1 MRSLQWPE
9 HRQCSKSSK
18 LKSNISGRGFGSAL
32 FRGHN
37 MNDTYTTEQVMA
49 RLQVLHDQLNHTVQK
64 WNGKTTI
71 TQSDLDVI
79 KQAITELKK

>member
-1 MRSLQWPE
+1 MGWI
-9 HRQCSKSSK
+9 SSEG
-18 LKSNISGRGFGSAL
+18 LLPQSVLTSQGGASAPPFL
-32 FRGHN
+32 MGYN
-37 MNDTYTTEQVMA
+37 MNDTRTTEQVTS
-49 RLQVLHDQLNHTVQK
+49 RLQVLYDQLDHTVQK

>member
-1 MRSLQWPE
+1 MRIWP
-9 HRQCSKSSK
+9 RN
-18 LKSNISGRGFGSAL
+18 LFGLNSNISGWGFGSTL

-49 RLQVLHDQLNHTVQK
+49 RLQVLHDQLGHAVQK

-71 TQSDLDVI
+71 TQNDLDI
-79 KQAITELKK
+79 IEEAIAELKK